1 MLPRRGLC
9 RSAIVCP
16 PVITGKFAAVADS
29 DRATTLGRNRDTESR
44 FPIGIRISGMIMQSP
59 VVSGASRSERPC
71 DLHTLYERIGQREF
85 PPLRGVIERRGVVEV
100 LLNPD
105 FESRSP

>member
-9 RSAIVCP
+9 RSAIAYP

-44 FPIGIRISGMIMQSP
+44 FPIGIQISGMIIQSP
-59 VVSGASRSERPC
+59 VVSGASRSERAC
-71 DLHTLYERIGQREF
+71 DLHSIYERIGYQKF
-85 PPLRGVIERRGVVEV
+85 PPLRGVVNEGG
-100 LLNPD
+100 
-105 FESRSP
+105 

>member
-16 PVITGKFAAVADS
+16 PVITGKFAAEADS

-44 FPIGIRISGMIMQSP
+44 FPSGYQQSGILEQALWCLVP
-59 VVSGASRSERPC
+59 HVVSGLATSIPYMNESGKAR
-71 DLHTLYERIGQREF
+71 LHPY
-85 PPLRGVIERRGVVEV
+85 GV
-100 LLNPD
+100 
-105 FESRSP
+105 

>member
-16 PVITGKFAAVADS
+16 PVFTGKFAAEADS

-44 FPIGIRISGMIMQSP
+44 FPSGIRISGMLVQSP

-71 DLHTLYERIGQREF
+71 DLHTLYERIGHRKI
-85 PPLRGVIERRGVVEV
+85 PPLRGVSDRGGLV
-100 LLNPD
+100 
-105 FESRSP
+105 